1 VDVVLS
7 RLGKRRASALSVPH
21 FATAA
26 MCLEGTSYVAVLPKR
41 MAERLA
47 RSMQL
52 RTCRPPLALPA
63 VTIMQVWHQRSDGD
77 PATVMLRRVI
87 REVGAISRGER
98 HHAP

>member
-1 VDVVLS
+1 
-7 RLGKRRASALSVPH
+7 
-21 FATAA
+21 

-41 MAERLA
+41 MAERLP

-87 REVGAISRGER
+87 REELAPFREASGTTHHDGSRDNT
-98 HHAP
+98 HSH